1 MLGYSSPVSET
12 LGPPPSPKKVADP
25 LLGTVIAGKYR
36 IVSRLASGG
45 MGTVYRAEQQALG
58 REVALKLLHP
68 GNMEGEDSTASR
80 DDFSVLEKRF
90 SREAAILAKL
100 QHPNIV
106 TVYDY
111 GAIEE
116 DPRPDADHPGRP
128 RFYMVMEL
136 IGGRTLQQRLVE
148 RKVLPWDEA
157 VRLFRQIARGLREA
171 HAVGVVHRDLK
182 PANVMIVRDRDGE
195 EQVKLLDFGIGKIL
209 DDPGSPSLPPTGDT
223 NPPNSEDELTRD
235 GRFVGSPQY
244 MSPEQVTGEGI
255 DERSDIYS
263 FGVMLYRC
271 LAGKNPFHR
280 HSVTMIMLAHL
291 NDHPPDLATVADPE
305 MPPWLG
311 ELVMR
316 CLAKRKEA
324 RPQSMEEIARAFA
337 DHSLGLP
344 ASRATATPGPPS
356 SSHGG
361 LPPSSRTG
369 FEPTTEMARSQAPT
383 PHTEQPVL
391 TPAPPEPTRSRAPL
405 FGALVALALAV
416 TALTAYLARKP
427 DRDGREPATASSV
440 KEARHFTLVLESIP
454 AGARVLEGKTELGV
468 TPLQLDLDN
477 EPLGKAPRTFV
488 IVREGHQP
496 YTIVQGP
503 SSQTVRVVAALVA
516 LAPTAPVAS
525 TVAPA
530 SAPDAAAPPPPSTK
544 PEPLKPTPVKSSAP
558 STTPPPVD
566 ILLKR

>member
-1 MLGYSSPVSET
+1 MSET
-12 LGPPPSPKKVADP
+12 LGPPPSRSPEKDP
-25 LLGTVIAGKYR
+25 VLGTVIAGKYR

-111 GAIEE
+111 GAIEGTE
-116 DPRPDADHPGRP
+116 DDPDKGGRP

-209 DDPGSPSLPPTGDT
+209 DDPGSPSLPPTADT

-255 DERSDIYS
+255 DERSDVYS

-291 NDHPPDLATVADPE
+291 NDHPRIWPRSPI
-305 MPPWLG
+305 P
-311 ELVMR
+311 R
-316 CLAKRKEA
+316 CPRGSASSSCA
-324 RPQSMEEIARAFA
+324 
-337 DHSLGLP
+337 
-344 ASRATATPGPPS
+344 ASRSARKRGR
-356 SSHGG
+356 
-361 LPPSSRTG
+361 SRW
-369 FEPTTEMARSQAPT
+369 R
-383 PHTEQPVL
+383 
-391 TPAPPEPTRSRAPL
+391 RSRARSPI
-405 FGALVALALAV
+405 
-416 TALTAYLARKP
+416 
-427 DRDGREPATASSV
+427 TASACPSRGSPPRR
-440 KEARHFTLVLESIP
+440 AR
-454 AGARVLEGKTELGV
+454 R
-468 TPLQLDLDN
+468 
-477 EPLGKAPRTFV
+477 
-488 IVREGHQP
+488 
-496 YTIVQGP
+496 
-503 SSQTVRVVAALVA
+503 
-516 LAPTAPVAS
+516 
-525 TVAPA
+525 
-530 SAPDAAAPPPPSTK
+530 AAARGSSPPPRWPARRRRRRTPS
-544 PEPLKPTPVKSSAP
+544 
-558 STTPPPVD
+558 
-566 ILLKR
+566 RR

>member
-1 MLGYSSPVSET
+1 MSET
-12 LGPPPSPKKVADP
+12 LGPPPSRSPEKDP
-25 LLGTVIAGKYR
+25 VLGTVIAGKYR

-111 GAIEE
+111 GAIEGADD
-116 DPRPDADHPGRP
+116 DPEKGGRP

-223 NPPNSEDELTRD
+223 NPPNSDDELTRD

-255 DERSDIYS
+255 DERSDVYS

-344 ASRATATPGPPS
+344 ASQAALLPS
-356 SSHGG
+356 
-361 LPPSSRTG
+361 PPSSRSG
-369 FEPTTEMARSQAPT
+369 FEATTEMARSQAPT
-383 PHTEQPVL
+383 PHTEQAVM
-391 TPAPPEPTRSRAPL
+391 TPPPPPPEPARSRAAL
-405 FGALVALALAV
+405 WVGLVALALVVV
-416 TALTAYLARKP
+416 TLTAYLARKP
-427 DRDGREPATASSV
+427 DAAPAVAASTP
-440 KEARHFTLVLESIP
+440 KESRHFTLVLESIP
-454 AGARVLEGKTELGV
+454 AGARVLEGQNELGV
-468 TPLQLDLDN
+468 TPLQLDLDS
-477 EPLGKAPRTFV
+477 EPLAKAPRTFV

-503 SSQTVRVVAALVA
+503 STQTVRVVAALVA
-516 LAPTAPVAS
+516 IAPSAPVA
-525 TVAPA
+525 P
-530 SAPDAAAPPPPSTK
+530 
-544 PEPLKPTPVKSSAP
+544 SAP
-558 STTPPPVD
+558 SNSAPTVVSSKPDPVLQKPAAAKSSVPSTAPPPVD

>member
-1 MLGYSSPVSET
+1 
-12 LGPPPSPKKVADP
+12 
-25 LLGTVIAGKYR
+25 VIAGKYR

-111 GAIEE
+111 GAIEGTE
-116 DPRPDADHPGRP
+116 DDPEKGGRP

-209 DDPGSPSLPPTGDT
+209 DDPGSPSLPPTADT

-255 DERSDIYS
+255 DERSDVYS

-337 DHSLGLP
+337 DHSLGMP
-344 ASRATATPGPPS
+344 VSRVTSTPS
-356 SSHGG
+356 
-361 LPPSSRTG
+361 PPSSRTG
-369 FEPTTEMARSQAPT
+369 FEPTAEMARSQAPT
-383 PHTEQPVL
+383 PHTEQAVM
-391 TPAPPEPTRSRAPL
+391 TPAPPEPTRGSRAPL
-405 FGALVALALAV
+405 YLGLVALALAV

-427 DRDGREPATASSV
+427 DPAPAVAASTS
-440 KEARHFTLVLESIP
+440 KESRHFALVLESIP
-454 AGARVLEGKTELGV
+454 AGARVLEGQTELGV
-468 TPLQLDLDN
+468 TPLQLDLDS
-477 EPLGKAPRTFV
+477 ESLAKAPRTFV

-503 SSQTVRVVAALVA
+503 STQTVRVVAALVA
-516 LAPTAPVAS
+516 VAPSAPVVASAPSSSAPLVAS
-525 TVAPA
+525 TTK
-530 SAPDAAAPPPPSTK
+530 PDPVLPKPAAA
-544 PEPLKPTPVKSSAP
+544 KSSVP